1 VTDPVDRARDAADA
15 EADAP
20 TPPKAKK
27 RRRSGSVGET
37 LGGIIVG
44 FDQQIMRTL
53 PPPHELVLKGAPVRG
68 VSGADGGELQITFP
82 EDDHPTTDGDPSS
95 GEPPNDGQPPPV

>member
-1 VTDPVDRARDAADA
+1 MTDPVDRAREAADA
-15 EADAP
+15 EEPEA
-20 TPPKAKK
+20 TRPKAKK

-68 VSGADGGELQITFP
+68 VSGADGGELEITFP
-82 EDDHPTTDGDPSS
+82 DDDPTT
-95 GEPPNDGQPPPV
+95 GEPPNDGASPSVET

>member
-1 VTDPVDRARDAADA
+1 MTG
-15 EADAP
+15 
-20 TPPKAKK
+20 K
-27 RRRSGSVGET
+27 RRKGGRPVGET

-68 VSGADGGELQITFP
+68 LSGDDGGSLEITFP
-82 EDDHPTTDGDPSS
+82 PDVAPGTAAPRTDGETSDGDDADAADADAAEDPA
-95 GEPPNDGQPPPV
+95 

>member
-1 VTDPVDRARDAADA
+1 VTDPVDRARESADA
-15 EADAP
+15 EEPEA
-20 TPPKAKK
+20 TRPKAKK

-68 VSGADGGELQITFP
+68 VSGADGGELEITFP
-82 EDDHPTTDGDPSS
+82 EDDRRTTDGEPSS
-95 GEPPNDGQPPPV
+95 GEPPSGQP